1 MSLELWVSNLWFF
14 SLQTGILIL
23 VGGLLPW
30 IFRLRT
36 PGILH
41 LYWRLLMVACLL
53 LALQPLAPI
62 AEPEPI
68 SVPLVEELVATANP
82 SPAVQGSTSAN
93 PYAWLGGLLVTGML
107 FRFIWLGV
115 GFYRLHC
122 LQRRTT
128 RQSLPPHLHALE
140 EELGVSAEYRV
151 SGEVAGPVAFGWL
164 RPVIILPESFGQL
177 EQGMQRAVVC
187 HELLH
192 VKRRDWLWNTVDELV
207 RSLFWFH
214 PAFHWLIRR
223 IQLTR
228 EQVVDER
235 VVHLLGSRKTYL
247 HSLVE
252 IAKRATHTF
261 SLPAPLFL
269 QEYQLR
275 YRVRSLLQ
283 LHGRRRSKKKTA
295 LSLACCFG
303 LLVVTGWWRLSALPL
318 ARPSV
323 ARHSQAAPVVKEPIP
338 IPVAGN
344 VMARNLLHR
353 DEPEYPLVAKVA
365 GVEGLVVLR
374 VVIDSSGAMQEAEV
388 VQGHPAL
395 RNAALESLKSWR
407 WEPIKVDGETV
418 SARTTIAINF
428 VLRPGAQ
435 APGLLLRIDNS
446 GSLWHGQTLMDEESL
461 LQKTRD
467 VGNVVVIEPDHEVSG
482 TLVMGTVGLL
492 KRAGVERV
500 FVLGTSPMEF

>member
-1 MSLELWVSNLWFF
+1 MSLELWVSNLWFY

-30 IFRLRT
+30 VFRLRT

-53 LALQPLAPI
+53 LVLQLLAPI
-62 AEPEPI
+62 SVPEPI

-82 SPAVQGSTSAN
+82 SPGVQGSTSAN
-93 PYAWLGGLLVTGML
+93 PYAWLGGLLVTGIL
-107 FRFIWLGV
+107 LRLIWLGV
-115 GFYRLHC
+115 GFYRLHR

-128 RQSLPPHLHALE
+128 RQSLTPHLHALE
-140 EELGVSAEYRV
+140 EEVGVSAEYRN
-151 SGEVAGPVAFGWL
+151 SGEVAGPVTFGWL

-177 EQGMQRAVVC
+177 EQGIQRAVVC

-192 VKRRDWLWNTVDELV
+192 VKRRDWLWNSVEELV
-207 RSLFWFH
+207 RSVFWFH

-252 IAKRATHTF
+252 LAKRATNAF

-269 QEYQLR
+269 EECQLR
-275 YRVRSLLQ
+275 NRVSLL
-283 LHGRRRSKKKTA
+283 LRLPGRRRSKKVTA

-303 LLVVTGWWRLSALPL
+303 LLGVAGWWSLSAFPL
-318 ARPSV
+318 AQPSV
-323 ARHSQAAPVVKEPIP
+323 PHHSQAAPVVMEPIP
-338 IPVAGN
+338 TPVAGN
-344 VMARNLLHR
+344 VMARKLLHR
-353 DEPEYPLVAKVA
+353 DDPEYPPVAKVA
-365 GVEGLVVLR
+365 GVEGVVLLQVLIGR
-374 VVIDSSGAMQEAEV
+374 GGEMQEAEV

-395 RNAALESLKSWR
+395 RNAALEALKSWR
-407 WEPIKVDGETV
+407 WEPFKVDGEAVPASTTV
-418 SARTTIAINF
+418 AFNF
-428 VLRPGAQ
+428 VLRSGAREPRFGIWIDASGNLWDGERELDVELIVERAKDFGNEVVIRPG
-435 APGLLLRIDNS
+435 PDVPRTL
-446 GSLWHGQTLMDEESL
+446 LMDTVEHLKQS
-461 LQKTRD
+461 
-467 VGNVVVIEPDHEVSG
+467 GIEHVYVPSG
-482 TLVMGTVGLL
+482 
-492 KRAGVERV
+492 A
-500 FVLGTSPMEF
+500 MEF

>member
-1 MSLELWVSNLWFF
+1 M
-14 SLQTGILIL
+14 
-23 VGGLLPW
+23 
-30 IFRLRT
+30 
-36 PGILH
+36 
-41 LYWRLLMVACLL
+41 
-53 LALQPLAPI
+53 
-62 AEPEPI
+62 
-68 SVPLVEELVATANP
+68 
-82 SPAVQGSTSAN
+82 
-93 PYAWLGGLLVTGML
+93 
-107 FRFIWLGV
+107 
-115 GFYRLHC
+115 
-122 LQRRTT
+122 
-128 RQSLPPHLHALE
+128 
-140 EELGVSAEYRV
+140 
-151 SGEVAGPVAFGWL
+151 
-164 RPVIILPESFGQL
+164 IILPESFGQL

-214 PAFHWLIRR
+214 PAFHWLLRR
-223 IQLTR
+223 IQLSR

-235 VVHLLGSRKTYL
+235 VVQILGSRKTYL

-261 SLPAPLFL
+261 SLPAPPLL
-269 QEYQLR
+269 EECQLR

-283 LHGRRRSKKKTA
+283 LTGRRRSKKITA

-303 LLVVTGWWRLSALPL
+303 LLVLAGLWTLSAFPL
-318 ARPSV
+318 TRPSV
-323 ARHSQAAPVVKEPIP
+323 ARHSQAAPVVKEPTP

-344 VMARNLLHR
+344 LMARKLLHR

-374 VVIDSSGAMQEAEV
+374 VIIDRSGAMQEAEV

-395 RNAALESLKSWR
+395 RNAALESLKTWR
-407 WEPIKVDGETV
+407 WEPVKVDGETV

-428 VLRPGAQ
+428 VLRPGVK

-446 GSLWHGQTLMDEESL
+446 GSLWDGQTLMDEERL

-467 VGNVVVIEPDHEVSG
+467 VGNVVVIQPDHEVSG
-482 TLVMGTVGLL
+482 TLVMGTV
-492 KRAGVERV
+492 
-500 FVLGTSPMEF
+500 